1 MRGHH
6 RREPVVTGPLH
17 GTRVVEMGAQG
28 PAPFCAMML
37 ADLGAQVI
45 RVERLGSDPERARK
59 LDSFGRG
66 RCSVA
71 IDVRRP
77 AGRELVADLVSGA
90 DVFIEGNRPGVM
102 ERLGLGPQDCLAAN
116 PRLVY
121 GRMTG
126 WGQYGPLSGQ
136 AGHDINYIAMA
147 GALEP
152 IGRFGDDPVPPLSLV
167 GDFGGGGML
176 LAFGIC
182 AALVERAT
190 SGRGQVVDASCVD
203 GAALLM
209 TVVHH
214 LRSVGRWSDER
225 GTNLF
230 DSGAPF
236 YEVYRTRD
244 DRYVSVGAIEPK
256 FYEQLVATLGIAPK
270 DAFPQYDR
278 EFWAERKT
286 AFAAAFAARTRDEWC
301 AAFDGAEAC
310 FAPVLSPAEAVTH
323 PAHRARDAFVDVDG
337 FPEPA
342 PAPRFER
349 TPSAAR
355 RRPTLGEHTDAVLA
369 GIGRTPEEIE
379 TLRAT
384 GVIE

>member
-1 MRGHH
+1 M
-6 RREPVVTGPLH
+6 TGTLH
-17 GTRVVEMGAQG
+17 GARVVEMGGQG
-28 PAPFCAMML
+28 PAPFCAMLL
-37 ADLGAQVI
+37 ADLGAEVV
-45 RVERLGSDPERARK
+45 RVERPARDPERARK

-66 RCSVA
+66 RQSIA
-71 IDVRRP
+71 ID
-77 AGRELVADLVSGA
+77 AKQGEGRKLVAELIAGA
-90 DVFIEGNRPGVM
+90 DVFLEGNRPGVT
-102 ERLGLGPQDCLAAN
+102 ERLGLGPEDCLAVN

-126 WGQYGPLSGQ
+126 WGQQGPLSGV

-147 GALEP
+147 GALDP
-152 IGRFGDDPVPPLSLV
+152 IGRAGDDPVPPLSLV

-176 LAFGIC
+176 LALGVC
-182 AALVERAT
+182 AALVERAS

-203 GAALLM
+203 GASLLM

-214 LRSVGRWSDER
+214 LRSVGRWSGER

-244 DRYVSVGAIEPK
+244 GRHVSVGAIEPK
-256 FYEQLVATLGIAPK
+256 FYVQLVATLGIPDG

-278 EFWAERKT
+278 DQWAARKKT
-286 AFAAAFAARTRDEWC
+286 FAAAFAGRTRDEWC
-301 AAFDGAEAC
+301 AAFDGVEAC
-310 FAPVLSPAEAVTH
+310 FAPVLTPAEAVAH
-323 PAHRARDAFVDVDG
+323 PVHTARGAFVDVDG

-342 PAPRFER
+342 PAPRFAR
-349 TPSAAR
+349 TPSEAR
-355 RRPTLGEHTDAVLA
+355 RRPVPGEHTDAVLA

-379 TLRAT
+379 TLRT
-384 GVIE
+384 SGVIA

>member
-1 MRGHH
+1 M
-6 RREPVVTGPLH
+6 TGALH
-17 GTRVVEMGAQG
+17 GIRVVEMGGQG

-37 ADLGAQVI
+37 ADLGADVV
-45 RVERLGSDPERARK
+45 RVERPARDPERARK

-66 RCSVA
+66 RRSVV
-71 IDVRRP
+71 IDVKRP
-77 AGRELVADLVSGA
+77 AGRDLVADLVSGA
-90 DVFIEGNRPGVM
+90 DVFLEGNRPGVL
-102 ERLGLGPQDCLAAN
+102 ERLGLGPDECLAAN

-126 WGQYGPLSGQ
+126 WGQQGPLSGV

-152 IGRFGDDPVPPLSLV
+152 IGRAGEDPVPPLSLV

-176 LAFGIC
+176 LALGVC
-182 AALVERAT
+182 AALVERAA

-203 GAALLM
+203 GASLLM

-244 DRYVSVGAIEPK
+244 ARHVSVGAIEPK
-256 FYEQLVATLGIAPK
+256 FYEQLVATLGIPAE

-278 EFWAERKT
+278 ELWARRKKVFAE
-286 AFAAAFAARTRDEWC
+286 AFAERTRDEWC
-301 AAFDGAEAC
+301 AAFDGLEAC
-310 FAPVLSPAEAVTH
+310 FAPVLTPAEAVAH

-337 FPEPA
+337 FAEPA
-342 PAPRFER
+342 PAPRFGR
-349 TPSAAR
+349 TPPAAR
-355 RRPTLGEHTDAVLA
+355 RRPLPGEHTDSVLA
-369 GIGRTPEEIE
+369 TIGRTPEEIE
-379 TLRAT
+379 TLRT
-384 GVIE
+384 SGVIA